1 MANYIIE
8 CVVYPR
14 KKVVSPIEGGLVM
27 RSGYDEK
34 PLGEKMYVRA
44 IKNSELL
51 LNLRAFAM
59 KFESMNDAQ
68 LVAKAH
74 TREYEEARLECQ
86 VIEDIEY

>member
-1 MANYIIE
+1 MAKYIIE

-14 KKVVSPIEGGLVM
+14 KRVVSPTEGGLVM

-44 IKNSELL
+44 IEKDEIL

-59 KFESMNDAQ
+59 EFKNLEDAKSE
-68 LVAKAH
+68 AEKH
-74 TREYEEARLECQ
+74 TKEFEEARLECQ
-86 VIEDIEY
+86 VVEVIEY